1 MDVLS
6 PHDIREVDERIDAAV
21 PSQSLLARDRDVALI
36 HLLRC
41 YDEYAKGCASILN
54 AGQRETATHLAY
66 EGLHHA
72 VRWVHQ
78 YCPHPASTPSLG
90 YEEGAFKEAEEL
102 LHSAREY
109 SKIWEIMTLL
119 HRGVLMGQ
127 QVREGLIRV
136 SFTSSLD
143 RQMSIADNLLAGP
156 DVPEVY
162 FNEPIIT
169 PPIQASVIRN
179 VQVRKNTPKAF
190 KYLVPDALFNQLS
203 RRVNR
208 MTAHRWA
215 LDPGWDLGGYTAGQ
229 LRRFWDALDTLC
241 LIHGIVTSGRAGV
254 RNMRE
259 FALKTLTRT
268 EWEQELT
275 RRTGLGRKIVAAILS
290 DLTYAPSLYE
300 AGRKQAHVTF
310 HPAFPFG
317 GNTLAV
323 SNWLVH
329 VSNIERNIWDLVS
342 LKRPELHSRLRN
354 LKEESWLSELRVKA
368 ESYGLDFY
376 PPVKFEVSG
385 KKSDLDMLLLDRK
398 ARFGLACQLKWLTMP
413 GRIAAALY
421 NDKEVEKG
429 IEQARLAMEWIALLP
444 QRLSQYTGLSTDE
457 LRLYEF
463 RPVVL
468 CKNTLPSGISP
479 MSGVP
484 VVNERLFDWVLGDPH
499 RRDLKTLW
507 QVGEKL
513 LYLPQPGKHFD
524 SVAGTVEFG
533 RIRFTGDALGHV
545 LREKWDPV
553 KDINLRA
560 ITEA

>member
-6 PHDIREVDERIDAAV
+6 PHDIREIDERIDAAV
-21 PSQSLLARDRDVALI
+21 PSQPLLARDRDVALI

-41 YDEYAKGCASILN
+41 YDEYAKGCASIPN
-54 AGQRETATHLAY
+54 PGQRETATHLAY

-72 VRWVHQ
+72 VRWVHR
-78 YCPHPASTPSLG
+78 YCPHSASTPSLV
-90 YEEGAFKEAEEL
+90 YEERAFKEAGEL
-102 LHSAREY
+102 LNSAREY
-109 SKIWEIMTLL
+109 SKVWEIMTLL
-119 HRGVLMGQ
+119 HRGVLQGQ
-127 QVREGLIRV
+127 QVRKGLIRV

-143 RQMSIADNLLAGP
+143 RQMSIASNLIAGP

-169 PPIQASVIRN
+169 PPIKASVMRN
-179 VQVRKNTPKAF
+179 VQVRRNTPKAL
-190 KYLVPDALFNQLS
+190 KYLIPDALFDQLS
-203 RRVNR
+203 GRVNS
-208 MTAHRWA
+208 MTAHRWT
-215 LDPGWDLGGYTAGQ
+215 LDPGWDLGGYTVGQ

-241 LIHGIVTSGRAGV
+241 LIHGIITAGRASV
-254 RNMRE
+254 SKMRE
-259 FALKTLTRT
+259 SALKTMTRT

-290 DLTYAPSLYE
+290 DMTYDPSLYE

-329 VSNIERNIWDLVS
+329 VSNIERNVWDLVS

-376 PPVKFEVSG
+376 PPVKFEISG

-398 ARFGLACQLKWLTMP
+398 AHFGLVCQLKWLTMP
-413 GRIAAALY
+413 GRVATALY

-429 IEQARLAMEWIALLP
+429 IGQARLAMEWIDSFP
-444 QRLSQYTGLSTDE
+444 QRLSHHTGLSIDE
-457 LRLYEF
+457 LRLYDF

-468 CKNTLPSGISP
+468 CKNTLPSGVSP
-479 MSGVP
+479 VSGVP
-484 VVNERLFDWVLGDPH
+484 VINERLFDWVLGDLH
-499 RRDLKTLW
+499 RRDLKTMW

-513 LYLPQPGKHFD
+513 LFLPQPGKHFD

-533 RIRFTGDALGHV
+533 GIRFTGDALGHV
-545 LREKWDPV
+545 LRERWDPA

-560 ITEA
+560 VTEA